1 MAFDTYLTPAKLG
14 RGAIGTSVST
24 FYTVP
29 ALTRSFVKNI
39 DICNTT
45 SGSLTVTLY
54 LVESGGTA
62 GAANT
67 LIPTVSI
74 SPNGMFQWAG
84 TQILNAGDTIQAIA
98 SGAGCTLNASG
109 AEAV

>member
-1 MAFDTYLTPAKLG
+1 MAFDTYLTPTKLG
-14 RGAIGTSVST
+14 RGAIGATIST

-29 ALTRSFVKNI
+29 VLTRAFVKNI

-45 SGSLTVTLY
+45 STPMTVTLY
-54 LVESGGTA
+54 LVESGGSA

-67 LIPTVSI
+67 LIPGI
-74 SPNGMFQWAG
+74 MLPANGIYQWTG

-98 SGAGCTLNASG
+98 STTGSTLNASG